1 MALPACAETRQTDP
15 LEGPRGPA
23 GREKPAGPLLFPSP
37 DGPMR
42 QLIYSVAASLDGY
55 IARPDGA
62 YDWIP
67 DEPDI
72 DWGAF
77 LGRFD
82 TVLMGRRTYEVVTD
96 GDAEEDPTSR
106 LRTVVASR
114 TLDPEDHPD
123 VDVVSDEVT
132 AFVEELLREE
142 GKDVWLMGGGVL
154 FRSLLGAGL
163 VDAVEVALVPALL
176 GDGIPLLPPGEGGSR
191 LELRDLTRYPSGI
204 VLASYEVPAD

>member
-1 MALPACAETRQTDP
+1 
-15 LEGPRGPA
+15 
-23 GREKPAGPLLFPSP
+23 
-37 DGPMR
+37 MR

-55 IARPDGA
+55 IARPDGG

-82 TVLMGRRTYEVVTD
+82 TVLMGRRTYEVVTA
-96 GDAEEDPTSR
+96 GDAGEDPTSR
-106 LRTVVASR
+106 MRTVVASR

-123 VDVVSDEVT
+123 VEVVSEDVRG
-132 AFVEELLREE
+132 FVEELLREE
-142 GKDVWLMGGGVL
+142 GEDVWLMGGGVL
-154 FRSLLGAGL
+154 FRTLLDAGL

-191 LELRDLTRYPSGI
+191 LELRDLTPYPSGI
-204 VLASYEVPAD
+204 VLASYEVPVD

>member
-1 MALPACAETRQTDP
+1 
-15 LEGPRGPA
+15 
-23 GREKPAGPLLFPSP
+23 
-37 DGPMR
+37 MR

-82 TVLMGRRTYEVVTD
+82 TVLMGRRTYEVVSS
-96 GDAEEDPTSR
+96 GGSGEDPTSR
-106 LRTVVASR
+106 MRTVVASR

-123 VDVVSDEVT
+123 VDVVSGNVS
-132 AFVEELLREE
+132 AFVDQLLREE

-154 FRSLLGAGL
+154 FRTLLDAGL

-176 GDGIPLLPPGEGGSR
+176 GGGIPLLPPGEGGSR
-191 LELRDLTRYPSGI
+191 LELRDLTSYPSGI
-204 VLASYEVPAD
+204 VLASYGVPGD

>member
-1 MALPACAETRQTDP
+1 
-15 LEGPRGPA
+15 
-23 GREKPAGPLLFPSP
+23 
-37 DGPMR
+37 MR

-82 TVLMGRRTYEVVTD
+82 TVLMGRRTYEVVTSD
-96 GDAEEDPTSR
+96 SSGEDPTSR
-106 LRTVVASR
+106 MRTVVASR
-114 TLDPEDHPD
+114 NLDPDDHPD
-123 VDVVSDEVT
+123 VDVVSGDVSG
-132 AFVEELLREE
+132 FVDRLLRQD

-154 FRSLLGAGL
+154 FRTLLDAGL
-163 VDAVEVALVPALL
+163 VDAVEVAIVPALL
-176 GDGIPLLPPGEGGSR
+176 GDGIPLLPPGDAGAR

-204 VLASYEVPAD
+204 VLTSYEVPAN